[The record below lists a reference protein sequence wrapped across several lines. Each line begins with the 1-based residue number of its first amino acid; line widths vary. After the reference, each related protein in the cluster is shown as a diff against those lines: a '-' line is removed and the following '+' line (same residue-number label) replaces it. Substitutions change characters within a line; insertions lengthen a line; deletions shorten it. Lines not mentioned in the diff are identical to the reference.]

1 MPLHYTADAQLL
13 LLEAQRPMVAS
24 SKTTMEPD
32 LRRALG
38 AVTRGAVQ
46 LNIPVVI
53 SGVAFG
59 AQVPPLIEEL
69 SAFDPVIRS
78 TISGLA
84 DQVIH
89 ARLSATERNL
99 LAVGGVS
106 TEIAILHT
114 ALDAKRAGF
123 DVHVL
128 VDCCGGLSERSEMSA
143 LRLMEAAGV
152 TLSNLSSF
160 LSGFVDDMRSHQGQV
175 VMGALAEFWAW

>member
-1 MPLHYTADAQLL
+1 MPHHDVADAQILV
-13 LLEAQRPMVAS
+13 LEAQVPMVA

-32 LRRALG
+32 LRRALR
-38 AVTRGAVQ
+38 AVTRAAGQ
-46 LNIPVVI
+46 LDMPVLI

-69 SAFDPVIRS
+69 SAFEPMIRS
-78 TISGLA
+78 TISALA

-89 ARLSATERNL
+89 ARLRATERNL

-123 DVHVL
+123 NVHVL
-128 VDCCGGLSERSEMSA
+128 VDCCGGLLERSEMSA
-143 LRLMEAAGV
+143 LRQMEAAGV
-152 TLSNLSSF
+152 KLSNLSSF
-160 LSGFVDDMRSHQGQV
+160 LSGFVEDMRSHEGQV
-175 VMGALAEFWAW
+175 VMGALAEFWSW